1 MFLRPMSDLGFFSGF
16 QEAQGIMHALNSFE
30 PSHVLQNVACEGV
43 AAYETLWVR
52 HMALRLGELDTY
64 CMAVRVIKCMK
75 LSHVLLRCHTCWQN
89 LTPLGWIPGRYT
101 YTYAAARGIYRDRGA
116 IYRSCKVVDAAIG
129 RRICLIYL
137 KPRQAAVRAL
147 MHICVSDTK
156 CSWSWSVFTGSVL
169 AAAWIS
175 VFDGPWHFRS
185 FHSSIGRY

>member
-1 MFLRPMSDLGFFSGF
+1 MHCYLRPQSAANHVCRAAACRMFLRPMSDLGFFSGF

-64 CMAVRVIKCMK
+64 CMAVRVIECMK

-116 IYRSCKVVDAAIG
+116 IYRSCKWRTLRLEDEYA
-129 RRICLIYL
+129 
-137 KPRQAAVRAL
+137 
-147 MHICVSDTK
+147 
-156 CSWSWSVFTGSVL
+156 
-169 AAAWIS
+169 
-175 VFDGPWHFRS
+175 
-185 FHSSIGRY
+185 SSI